1 MRKVCVG
8 LALAVAVAVAV
19 GGLTSVG
26 RASRPRTGEKLTAGV
41 PRSAHRARG
50 HVAGA
55 RATALVPGSR
65 HALEDGVRYETYQR
79 PDPTLPAVP
88 AGRVKRFRVDVLM
101 HETKVADNAAP
112 LRVWS
117 FGVNGRFM
125 RGNGASP
132 PIVVNQGDRV
142 EVTFVNGANAAMDV
156 DMGHSLDI
164 HAAEVDPTRAF
175 KTIPAGARWRYR
187 FTARTP
193 GVYMYHCATEPMV
206 WHLGAGMAG
215 MFLVKPRRLPK
226 VDRELWLVQQEYYLP
241 AQPGADPDYAK
252 MAAEHPD
259 VMAFNGYANQYVE
272 HPIRVTR
279 GERIRIYLLNPGPSH
294 VSSFHIIGG
303 VFDITR
309 SEGVTGGPAQVLS
322 LAPAAGGSVDFT
334 LKHTGDYAFV
344 DHNFA
349 SMQKGAMG
357 VITAR
362 PPRPG

>member
-8 LALAVAVAVAV
+8 LALAVAVAVTV

-26 RASRPRTGEKLTAGV
+26 RASRPQTGEKLTVGV
-41 PRSAHRARG
+41 HRSAHRARG

-65 HALEDGVRYETYQR
+65 HALEDGVRYET
-79 PDPTLPAVP
+79 
-88 AGRVKRFRVDVLM
+88 
-101 HETKVADNAAP
+101 AAP